1 MGSRSANRFK
11 NVNCLWDSN
20 SGGMLVPG
28 VTLQRRYQIEK
39 LIASGGMGNVYLAVH
54 TRLRKHVAV
63 KELLKVTDTL
73 EKQRQFEEQFNHE
86 AQLLGGLDHRNL
98 ASVSDYFEER
108 GHHYLVMEYVDGR
121 TLAQVVE
128 LAPRPI
134 SERRVLIWAEE
145 LLDVLNYLH
154 TQSPPVIVRDLK
166 PDNIMLSSTDR
177 HLRLIDFG
185 IAKLLD
191 PSKGTQPIVKGMG
204 TEAYAPLEQY
214 GGAPTDARSDL
225 YSLGGTLYFLLSGK
239 EPIPAWKRGSKKTEM
254 PDLRQ
259 FNDTVS
265 DRTWAGICKLMQLH
279 PNHRPQNVAEARK
292 VLLG

>member
-1 MGSRSANRFK
+1 MDLVHNCFLMGEEVGELFK
-11 NVNCLWDSN
+11 
-20 SGGMLVPG
+20 
-28 VTLQRRYQIEK
+28 
-39 LIASGGMGNVYLAVH
+39 AV
-54 TRLRKHVAV
+54 
-63 KELLKVTDTL
+63 
-73 EKQRQFEEQFNHE
+73 
-86 AQLLGGLDHRNL
+86 
-98 ASVSDYFEER
+98 
-108 GHHYLVMEYVDGR
+108 
-121 TLAQVVE
+121 
-128 LAPRPI
+128 
-134 SERRVLIWAEE
+134 RRVEGLFVEGDVPDDRRTEVAHEIV
-145 LLDVLNYLH
+145 DVLNYLH

-239 EPIPAWKRGSKKTEM
+239 EPIPAWKRGSKKTGL

-259 FNDTVS
+259 FNDSVS
-265 DRTWAGICKLMQLH
+265 DRTWLGICKLMELH
-279 PNHRPQNVAEARK
+279 PNHRPQNVAQARQI
-292 VLLG
+292 LL